1 MMKKRT
7 RKFQSTL
14 EYATLI
20 TIVIGALLW
29 MKGWMQKGLQ
39 GKLKTVGDSFGEQF
53 SDKTRSQTLVNSSS
67 NSYETPDKK
76 HTESTSKSSGWAD
89 TPGVTTK

>member
-1 MMKKRT
+1 MKTRK

-39 GKLKTVGDSFGEQF
+39 GKFKTVGDSFGQQF
-53 SDKTRSQTLVNSSS
+53 SDKTQGTTIVNSES
-67 NSYETPDKK
+67 NSYETP
-76 HTESTSKSSGWAD
+76 TSKTTKSFSNSSSNTY
-89 TPGVTTK
+89 TPGVTSQ

>member
-1 MMKKRT
+1 MRNRR

-39 GKLKTVGDSFGEQF
+39 GKFRTVGDSFGQQF
-53 SDKTRSQTLVNSSS
+53 SDKTKSTSYVNSTL
-67 NSYETPDKK
+67 NSYETPTNKFTRSD
-76 HTESTSKSSGWAD
+76 STSSGSSY
-89 TPGVTTK
+89 TPGVTTQ